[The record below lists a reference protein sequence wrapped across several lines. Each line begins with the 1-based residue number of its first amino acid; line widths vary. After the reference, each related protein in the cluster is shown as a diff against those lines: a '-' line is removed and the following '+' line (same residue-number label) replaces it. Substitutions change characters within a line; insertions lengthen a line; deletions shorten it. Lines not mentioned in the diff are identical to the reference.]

1 VGTRETQKKKEKQ
14 GNIASLLFKKKK
26 YLQGH
31 YTKTKRENVKR
42 KTDGNQKG
50 NQSRRE

>member
-26 YLQGH
+26 NICKAI
-31 YTKTKRENVKR
+31 TR
-42 KTDGNQKG
+42 KLK
-50 NQSRRE
+50 EKM